1 MEKIGRI
8 RKRLGNFKNVLHLF
22 FRHCPLAAVVAEK
35 KTKMIRNVLADVC
48 TVHVLPSSDSRD

>member
-22 FRHCPLAAVVAEK
+22 FRHCPLAAAVAEK
-35 KTKMIRNVLADVC
+35 KNQNDKECAG
-48 TVHVLPSSDSRD
+48 